1 MAKISGTKNTTKKH
15 VDKVPVGE
23 SQHLKEFKDFLY
35 KDLYNMHTDFN
46 THNKKIKGS
55 ISDSIKS
62 SIENYFKKN
71 NINDDEKKFLL
82 DQIQEECSKKYYSIY
97 NTLSW
102 LFFIAFMG
110 LWLAGIPTILIPF
123 MVHSHGP
130 VLQPLFNLGYVI
142 TGTAVL
148 GGWVRY
154 SLGGVVPLRYFKEYE
169 LYPVIESLQSDL
181 KDLQE
186 VNAVIISSYGLPK
199 AAVSHGNLK
208 DQNLSKAKVVKA
220 TNNDSGDLPKAN
232 PVEGHGLFHVKP
244 SVPSSDKIEESKSS
258 NSVKNKKDK

>member
-1 MAKISGTKNTTKKH
+1 M
-15 VDKVPVGE
+15 
-23 SQHLKEFKDFLY
+23 
-35 KDLYNMHTDFN
+35 
-46 THNKKIKGS
+46 
-55 ISDSIKS
+55 
-62 SIENYFKKN
+62 
-71 NINDDEKKFLL
+71 
-82 DQIQEECSKKYYSIY
+82 
-97 NTLSW
+97 
-102 LFFIAFMG
+102 LFFIALMG
-110 LWLAGIPTILIPF
+110 LCMAGVPLILIPLIG
-123 MVHSHGP
+123 VLSGP
-130 VLQPLFNLGYVI
+130 VLPTLLFLGYAI

-148 GGWVRY
+148 GGWFRY
-154 SLGGVVPLRYFKEYE
+154 SLVGVLPLRYFKEYE

-186 VNAVIISSYGLPK
+186 VNAVIISSSGLPK

-258 NSVKNKKDK
+258 KSVKNKKDK